1 MIAKRVSGACAV
13 VLAALLGFATLSQA
27 QPARLIDRDISEAYQ
42 YVLGRLL
49 VLRQEALDLK
59 EGFKWNELV
68 HREPGG
74 VAWANPNLDVVYS
87 EAWIGI
93 DENSCVLVELPE
105 IKGRYFTV
113 QVLNGWGEVTAN
125 INERKYPKHPFG
137 KFALCLKGVKIPST
151 PRGAPLPKGT
161 LRVDLPNKKSHVLIR
176 IELGANPADAVAL
189 QKRITMKP
197 FGSPVIDKAVIEPTF
212 TNDKLPGVEIFDK
225 VDQLF
230 ASEPD
235 QNPGAFGVQ
244 ERVRAITKALADP
257 KERVRV
263 DEVIRKQSIPSFL
276 SAVQKPG
283 TPKNNWVLPRA
294 VGNYGT
300 DYQARTIANFSGIWA
315 NNTGEAVYFASTNND
330 GNQTLYMTFP
340 ADALPK
346 SKARYFWS
354 ITAVDGERFRV
365 IPNALKRYSLGS
377 QSPLKF
383 NDGGSLTLAFA
394 PRLPKGFPESNWLP
408 TPERTKYNLTLRF
421 YGPPKDLANGK
432 YYPPA
437 LGRKP

>member
-13 VLAALLGFATLSQA
+13 VLMALLGFATLAQA
-27 QPARLIDRDISEAYQ
+27 QPARLMDRDITEAYQ
-42 YVLGRLL
+42 YVLGRML
-49 VLRQEALDLK
+49 VLRQEALELK

-93 DENSCVLVELPE
+93 DETSCVLLELPE
-105 IKGRYFTV
+105 IKGRYYTV

-137 KFALCLKGVKIPST
+137 KFALCLKGAKIPAA
-151 PRGAPLPKGT
+151 PRVPALPKGT

-257 KERVRV
+257 KERVRI
-263 DEVIRKQSIPSFL
+263 DEVIRKQSIPSLPLRGAEAGNAEEQLVFAAGGRQLRHRL
-276 SAVQKPG
+276 SGPHHRHHVPR
-283 TPKNNWVLPRA
+283 TPSGERPRRPLPR
-294 VGNYGT
+294 
-300 DYQARTIANFSGIWA
+300 QA
-315 NNTGEAVYFASTNND
+315 ASTRPPV
-330 GNQTLYMTFP
+330 GRR
-340 ADALPK
+340 ALRCGQR
-346 SKARYFWS
+346 AC
-354 ITAVDGERFRV
+354 
-365 IPNALKRYSLGS
+365 
-377 QSPLKF
+377 
-383 NDGGSLTLAFA
+383 GGSLDGLSPSARW
-394 PRLPKGFPESNWLP
+394 PCSLVHCQCLGHGRLKVGGGNADDCS
-408 TPERTKYNLTLRF
+408 ER
-421 YGPPKDLANGK
+421 G
-432 YYPPA
+432 
-437 LGRKP
+437 LG